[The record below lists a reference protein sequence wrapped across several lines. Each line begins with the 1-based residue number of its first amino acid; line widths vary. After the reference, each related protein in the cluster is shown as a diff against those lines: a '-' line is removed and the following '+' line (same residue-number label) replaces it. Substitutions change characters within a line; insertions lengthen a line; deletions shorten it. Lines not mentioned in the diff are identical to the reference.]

1 MKAALIECLQLQVKE
16 ERNLLRNTLYWMYEK
31 NIFIRERKKRK
42 DLYIYY
48 FFKIT

>member
-31 NIFIRERKKRK
+31 NIFIRERKKK
-42 DLYIYY
+42 KGFIYLL
-48 FFKIT
+48 FF